1 MNKEQRTKNKEQRTK
16 VIGMLDIKGS
26 MDIARRI
33 YDIDFLSPCLNA
45 HAGDTIPKILI
56 RV

>member
-1 MNKEQRTKNKEQRTK
+1 MDLEKKKNKTDRTM